1 MDHHFP
7 PANPADAHY
16 YNYPT
21 PQPETLMG
29 VEQLVALVER
39 IGLPAVIIGA
49 AFWFI
54 RYQSEQSKKEREEM
68 WAKDTTNDDRLM
80 KLVETSTTIMQ
91 EMRASIDRNTE
102 TMKELMQEF
111 RYMEKRG

>member
-7 PANPADAHY
+7 PANPADAQY

-29 VEQLVALVER
+29 VDQIVTLVER
-39 IGLPAVIIGA
+39 VGLPAVIIAA

-54 RYQSEQSKKEREEM
+54 RYQSEQSKVEREEM

-91 EMRASIDRNTE
+91 EMRAAIDRNTE

>member
-7 PANPADAHY
+7 PANPADAQY
-16 YNYPT
+16 YIYPT
-21 PQPETLMG
+21 PEPESLMG
-29 VEQLVALVER
+29 IDQIVTLVER
-39 IGLPAVIIGA
+39 VGLPAVIIAA

-54 RYQSEQSKKEREEM
+54 RYQSEQSKVEREEM
-68 WAKDTTNDDRLM
+68 WAKDSSNDERLM

-91 EMRASIDRNTE
+91 EMRASIDRNTD

>member
-7 PANPADAHY
+7 NPGDQY
-16 YNYPT
+16 YNYQ
-21 PQPETLMG
+21 PQPIEVMPELNSISTLIMDLG
-29 VEQLVALVER
+29 
-39 IGLPAVIIGA
+39 IPACVILA
-49 AFWFI
+49 SFWFI

-91 EMRASIDRNTE
+91 EMRASIDRNTD

>member
-1 MDHHFP
+1 
-7 PANPADAHY
+7 
-16 YNYPT
+16 
-21 PQPETLMG
+21 MG
-29 VEQLVALVER
+29 IDQIVTLVER
-39 IGLPAVIIGA
+39 VGLPAVIIAA

-54 RYQSEQSKKEREEM
+54 RYQSEQSKVEREEM

>member
-7 PANPADAHY
+7 SANPADQY
-16 YNYPT
+16 YSYPT

-29 VEQLVALVER
+29 VEQLVTLVER

-54 RYQSEQSKKEREEM
+54 RYQSEQSKKERGEM